1 MQTDRQTDRQTWCN
15 CCRTKL
21 VHCWMIFLRS
31 AWHLRSLITRPSAS
45 ASRRVRKV
53 RRKLLAWQFSPR
65 HWSNILNKKFSS
77 QERQNSREHMWFLS
91 EQRTGSRKYKTC
103 KYISLKQNSI
113 PQWNT
118 NLQHGITVSIRDVYL
133 QAWKAC
139 LVVVLKIKSFNTQ
152 LWINNLHTSV
162 RLGNHWQWVVH

>member
-1 MQTDRQTDRQTWCN
+1 MCRQTDRQTWCN

-31 AWHLRSLITRPSAS
+31 AWHWRSLITRPSAS

-133 QAWKAC
+133 QAWKVR
-139 LVVVLKIKSFNTQ
+139 LVVVLKIKSFNAQ